1 MVAGSHLQAGLYAVA
16 RPTHAHGF
24 LLVGFWNNEVLRG
37 DQHLPVGRL
46 GLTGVN
52 FTLTQEMVEWGDQV
66 FAKVEVVVVHSTGHD
81 KRARATTVF
90 VKSF

>member
-1 MVAGSHLQAGLYAVA
+1 M
-16 RPTHAHGF
+16 
-24 LLVGFWNNEVLRG
+24 
-37 DQHLPVGRL
+37 PVGRL